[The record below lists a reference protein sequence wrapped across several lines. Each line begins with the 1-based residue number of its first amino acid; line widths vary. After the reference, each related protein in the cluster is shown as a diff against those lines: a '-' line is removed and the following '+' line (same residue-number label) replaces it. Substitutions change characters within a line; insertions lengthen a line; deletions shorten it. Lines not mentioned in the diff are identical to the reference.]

1 MKYEVKWTENALRS
15 LKKLSKDVSKRVI
28 EKVEEISEDPFRY
41 VKKLKGFPLYSLRV
55 GVYRVILSIE
65 AKNLVIFVVEVDHR
79 RKIYRKY

>member
-65 AKNLVIFVVEVDHR
+65 AKNLVIFVVEVGHR

>member
-1 MKYEVKWTENALRS
+1 MMYEVRWTENALNS
-15 LKKLSKDVSKRVI
+15 LKKFSRDVSKRII

-55 GVYRVILSIE
+55 GAYRAILSIE
-65 AKNLVIFVVEVDHR
+65 AKNLVVFVVEVGHR